1 MTTESITYVFT
12 TEAADQTRTWL
23 IDSTEAHASNTA
35 EAEDVLRNKFSPTG
49 DTSPE
54 LTVYYEGRLSHLLR
68 DAERDGVANIN

>member
-1 MTTESITYVFT
+1 MTTEPITYVFT
-12 TEAADQTRTWL
+12 TAAEQMQTWL
-23 IDSTEAHASNTA
+23 VNSDEAHVSNPD

-54 LTVYYEGRLSHLLR
+54 LTVYYEGHLNEYTR